1 MAHYLLMYDTAPDYL
16 ARRGD
21 FRSAHL
27 ALAWAAAERG
37 ELVLAGA
44 VGDPPDG
51 AVLLF
56 RGDSPDAARRFAE
69 SDPYVQNGLIARWEV
84 KKWTTVAGADAATP
98 VRPE

>member
-44 VGDPPDG
+44 LGDPPEG
-51 AVLLF
+51 AALLF

-69 SDPYVQNGLIARWEV
+69 ADPYVQNGLITRWAV
-84 KKWTTVAGADAATP
+84 KKWTTVAGPDAATP